1 MVIFRL
7 ISGVSSLAAAYCFTL
22 LKDKKFKT
30 TEDGDF
36 AIDLKGGSV
45 NVLPRRFFLSD
56 PLIENNSAIESIEVE
71 LSSGGLEVR

>member
-1 MVIFRL
+1 MYGSTATV
-7 ISGVSSLAAAYCFTL
+7 VEDSSVTL
-22 LKDKKFKT
+22 CYRASFST
-30 TEDGDF
+30 CEDGDF
-36 AIDLKGGSV
+36 DLATKGGSV